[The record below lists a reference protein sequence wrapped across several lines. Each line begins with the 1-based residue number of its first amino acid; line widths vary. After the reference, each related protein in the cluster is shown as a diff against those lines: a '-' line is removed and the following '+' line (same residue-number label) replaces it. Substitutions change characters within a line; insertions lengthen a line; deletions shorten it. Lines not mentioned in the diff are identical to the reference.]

1 MIAAYYAVNGWLIAN
16 VKPDLDLLPL
26 FSLHPPCCLHCFSW
40 NIETFPSNCNSERD
54 MARPKFQWYTCRAA
68 RVVVRSKLAW
78 GRGCWVGG
86 PLGGWWVF
94 SGTLVGLQSPP
105 VTQTCKQTG
114 LAPDSFQM
122 TWKNLMTFF
131 IWSFSVDISIWLS
144 SSFIIKEQ
152 FSIIVIVIW
161 SLLDRS
167 N

>member
-1 MIAAYYAVNGWLIAN
+1 M
-16 VKPDLDLLPL
+16 KPDLDLLPL

-40 NIETFPSNCNSERD
+40 NSETFPSNCNSERE
-54 MARPKFQWYTCRAA
+54 MARPKFQCYTGIAV

-105 VTQTCKQTG
+105 VTQTWTQTG
-114 LAPDSFQM
+114 LPPDSFQM

-131 IWSFSVDISIWLS
+131 IWSFSIDNWYKRMNVFII
-144 SSFIIKEQ
+144 IIKEQ